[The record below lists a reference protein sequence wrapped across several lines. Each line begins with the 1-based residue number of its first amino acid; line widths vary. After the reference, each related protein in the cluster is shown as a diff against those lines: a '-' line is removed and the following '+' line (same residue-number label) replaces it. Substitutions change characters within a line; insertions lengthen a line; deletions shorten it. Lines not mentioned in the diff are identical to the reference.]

1 MRRAIRVE
9 GETWKVFPSGRVTF
23 YAQDE
28 YGIVFQ
34 KGSGPD
40 RVRRVTRY
48 SPIGARRPDK
58 ALSELSDH
66 RLTELF
72 RHSQPAWTSP
82 ETEYAKKTD

>member
-1 MRRAIRVE
+1 MRRTIRIE
-9 GETWKVFPSGRVTF
+9 GETWEVSPSGRVTF

-34 KGSGPD
+34 KGSGQD

-58 ALSELSDH
+58 ALAELSDH

-82 ETEYAKKTD
+82 VTGYAKKTD